1 MPQVLPSRKMEVRQR
16 WIIEPPMKIMSR
28 ALSILPEKWV
38 TERLEDSL
46 LLRLLLLLPSSNT

>member
-1 MPQVLPSRKMEVRQR
+1 MPQVLPSNKMEVRQR

-38 TERLEDSL
+38 TERL
-46 LLRLLLLLPSSNT
+46 